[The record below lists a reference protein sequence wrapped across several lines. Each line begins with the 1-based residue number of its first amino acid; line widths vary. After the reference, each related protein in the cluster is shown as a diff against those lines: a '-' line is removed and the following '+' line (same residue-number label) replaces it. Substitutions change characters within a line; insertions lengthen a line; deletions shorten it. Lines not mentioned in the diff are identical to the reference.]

1 MDPIHSP
8 IHTPLHV
15 PGVAFIAIP
24 RHALNLLGLLQ
35 RNPKLCLFAVAFVGL
50 TDLENLSH
58 LRCGASRSLGVSVSH
73 TQIQATIS
81 GPRRHRDLVQVTKS
95 VSAGGPLLSHALPR
109 RHVHAFLKHLSVGSL
124 LGSPR
129 SCPLAARRV
138 LTWGPRAHQL
148 SCSCPLPHPRCP
160 PSMQSSLS
168 IRPNSSSNT
177 HRTPP
182 CQAEGTVPF

>member
-8 IHTPLHV
+8 IHTLLHV

-81 GPRRHRDLVQVTKS
+81 GPRRHRDLVQVTGEVGFCRRSPVVARSSQASRARFPKAP
-95 VSAGGPLLSHALPR
+95 VSQHSPRTCRLSPRKPPVLPAGRTEGLD
-109 RHVHAFLKHLSVGSL
+109 
-124 LGSPR
+124 LGSP
-129 SCPLAARRV
+129 
-138 LTWGPRAHQL
+138 
-148 SCSCPLPHPRCP
+148 CP
-160 PSMQSSLS
+160 PALLLLS
-168 IRPNSSSNT
+168 T
-177 HRTPP
+177 APP
-182 CQAEGTVPF
+182 PVSTQHAKLSFHLS

>member
-58 LRCGASRSLGVSVSH
+58 LRCGASRSLGASVSH

-81 GPRRHRDLVQVTKS
+81 GPRRHRDLVQATSSCTWRSRFLPEVPCCRTLFPGVTCT
-95 VSAGGPLLSHALPR
+95 LS
-109 RHVHAFLKHLSVGSL
+109 
-124 LGSPR
+124 
-129 SCPLAARRV
+129 
-138 LTWGPRAHQL
+138 
-148 SCSCPLPHPRCP
+148 
-160 PSMQSSLS
+160 
-168 IRPNSSSNT
+168 
-177 HRTPP
+177 
-182 CQAEGTVPF
+182 